1 MILQA
6 LKEYYDRKVSDSDS
20 GIAPEG
26 WIPQKIDYVIVVDQR
41 GNYVQINDLREN
53 NVGHPALV
61 PNIGNQAS
69 KHNNSGKDANLLWDK
84 PGFVFGL
91 GKKGDIKISSF
102 IHALDAW
109 FPIGLD
115 IAVDAVRAYILSG
128 KTNRSIFDPIL
139 NHQGVGESIRSDRGN
154 ITFKMIDDDVGFV
167 FERSAVKNRISSINQ
182 TQNNSESA
190 VCLVTGSNAGGIV
203 DCHPVIGGLFGAK
216 KSPNLVSFNEE
227 AFCSYGKKQSFN
239 APVCKKAVDAY
250 TKALLHLINSKQK
263 LRVCDATTVF
273 WSARNTDFETQVTNF
288 FSEPP
293 KDDPDRNVEAVRVLH
308 ESVQKG
314 LYVESDKDTRF
325 FVLGIAPNAARIAI
339 RFWHIGTV
347 PEMATRFD
355 QHFEDLKIVHGP
367 WDKESMPLFRLLVST
382 ASQGKADNIP
392 PNLAA
397 DMMRSILEGMPYPA
411 TLLHAAVRRIRAEQA
426 KKNKLTG
433 KPVPNVTYE
442 RAALIKACLNRSLR
456 FNNLKNEKEITMC
469 IDPENRNIGYRLGRL
484 FATLEKIQSEA
495 SPGINATIRD
505 RYYGAASSTPVTVF
519 GNLMRLS
526 NHHFSKLEKEK
537 HGLFVVRKQL
547 IGEIMC
553 PIIDF
558 PPHLDM
564 ADQGRFAIGYY
575 HQMQAFYK
583 KKTDN

>member
-6 LKEYYDRKVSDSDS
+6 LKEYYDRKAADPDSD
-20 GIAPEG
+20 IAPEG
-26 WIPQKIDYVIVVDQR
+26 WIPQKIDYVIVIDQN
-41 GNYVQINDLREN
+41 GDYVQIKDLREN

-61 PNIGNQAS
+61 PNIGKQAS
-69 KHNNSGKDANLLWDK
+69 KHSNSGKDANLLWDK
-84 PGFVFGL
+84 PGFIFGL
-91 GKKGDIKISSF
+91 GKKGHIKLSSF
-102 IHALDAW
+102 IETLDLW
-109 FPIGLD
+109 FPKGVDEAI
-115 IAVDAVRAYILSG
+115 DAVRTYLLAG
-128 KTNRSIFDPIL
+128 KTNRSVFDPII
-139 NHQGVGESIRSDRGN
+139 NHTVIGEGIRSDRGN
-154 ITFKMIDDDVGFV
+154 ITFKILGDDGFV
-167 FERSAVKNRISSINQ
+167 FERTAVKNKISLVNPTNKI
-182 TQNNSESA
+182 SEGA
-190 VCLVTGSNAGGIV
+190 ICLVTGSNTNDIV
-203 DCHPVIGGLFGAK
+203 DCHPVISGLFGAK

-227 AFCSYGKKQSFN
+227 AFCSSGKKKSFN
-239 APVCKKAVDAY
+239 APLCKKAVDAY
-250 TKALLHLINSKQK
+250 TKALSRLINSKQK

-273 WSARNTDFETQVTNF
+273 WSDKNTDFESQVVNF

-325 FVLGIAPNAARIAI
+325 FVLGLAPNAARIAV
-339 RFWHIGTV
+339 RFWHVGTV

-367 WDKESMPLFRLLVST
+367 WEKDSLPLFRLLLAT
-382 ASQGKADNIP
+382 ASQSKADNIP
-392 PNLAA
+392 PNIAA
-397 DMMRSILEGMPYPA
+397 DMMRSILEGTPYPA

-433 KPVPNVTYE
+433 KQVPNVTYE

-456 FNNLKNEKEITMC
+456 FNNSKNEREITMC
-469 IDPENRNIGYRLGRL
+469 IDPENINIGYRLGRL

-495 SPGINATIRD
+495 NPGINATIRD
-505 RYYGAASSTPVTVF
+505 RFYGAASSTPVTVF

-526 NHHFSKLEKEK
+526 NHHLSKLEKEK
-537 HGLFVVRKQL
+537 KGLFVVRKQL

-553 PIIDF
+553 PIVDF

-564 ADQGRFAIGYY
+564 ANQGRFAIGYY
-575 HQMQAFYK
+575 HQMQDFYK
-583 KKTDN
+583 K